1 MPKEGDKKQY
11 QIEPGS
17 IIAGKYEVE
26 REIGRGG
33 MGRIVAARHQQLEE
47 RVALKF
53 LMAPEDRAEEFNA
66 RFLREA
72 QVTAKLRGAHVARTL
87 DFGVTDHG
95 DPFIVMEYLDG
106 INLRELLR
114 ESGPLPVDVAV
125 DYAMQAC
132 TGLAEAHRL
141 NVVHRD
147 LKPANLFLT
156 KHLDGGDLVKILD
169 FGVSKLRNFSA
180 AKSDLT
186 AAGTMLGSPKYMAI
200 EQLNQAAEVDE
211 RADIWSLG
219 AILYHMLV
227 GHPPFDGKNT
237 TAVCMAIMSGQDPPP
252 MCEKRPE
259 IPAALERAVFRCLSR
274 NLDERTPN
282 VAVLAREMAEGSG
295 IEGLEAMAQAVEDVL
310 LQPKSLGSTG
320 QIRAF
325 GKTGAF
331 AAGTGRHRAAGASDD
346 SGLSKGASRAAAS
359 RDDTDPSG
367 PAASAPLGD
376 KGRRVLLLVAVGVV
390 LVGGAAA
397 FALSGEAPASVAP
410 EPSSLVAPSAAPTSE
425 VVPVVDAA
433 APSSTR
439 EDAAADGAA
448 DATPEAGKPPPPP
461 PRVVGRHPP
470 PRTTPTGHATTTA
483 SPPPTKKPEDT
494 FGSRY

>member
-114 ESGPLPVDVAV
+114 ESGPLPIDVAV

-141 NVVHRD
+141 HVVHRD

-169 FGVSKLRNFSA
+169 FGVSKLRSFTA

-237 TAVCMAIMSGQDPPP
+237 ASVCMAIMSGQDPPS

-259 IPAALERAVFRCLSR
+259 IPAALDRAVLRCLSR
-274 NLDERTPN
+274 NLDARTPN

-310 LQPKSLGSTG
+310 VQPKSLGSTG
-320 QIRAF
+320 QIRSF

-331 AAGTGRHRAAGASDD
+331 ASATGRHRAAGASDD
-346 SGLSKGASRAAAS
+346 SGSSKGASRGAGS
-359 RDDTDPSG
+359 QDDTGPSG
-367 PAASAPLGD
+367 AVASAPPGD
-376 KGRRVLLLVAVGVV
+376 KGRRALLLVAVGVV
-390 LVGGAAA
+390 FVGGASA
-397 FALSGEAPASVAP
+397 FALSGEDPPSVAP
-410 EPSSLVAPSAAPTSE
+410 EPSSLVAPTASPVPEVAPA
-425 VVPVVDAA
+425 VDAA
-433 APSSTR
+433 SSSPVAG
-439 EDAAADGAA
+439 DAAPDGPA
-448 DATPEAGKPPPPP
+448 DAAPEAAKPPPPV
-461 PRVVGRHPP
+461 RVVGRPPP
-470 PRTTPTGHATTTA
+470 PRTTAASPATTA
-483 SPPPTKKPEDT
+483 APPATKKPEDT

>member
-1 MPKEGDKKQY
+1 MSKEGDKKRY

-53 LMAPEDRAEEFNA
+53 LMAPEDRADEFNA

-87 DFGVTDHG
+87 DFGVTDQG

-186 AAGTMLGSPKYMAI
+186 AAGTILGSPKYMAI

-237 TAVCMAIMSGQDPPP
+237 TAVCMAIMSGQDPPSL
-252 MCEKRPE
+252 CEKRPE
-259 IPAALERAVFRCLSR
+259 IPAALEQAVFRCLSR
-274 NLDERTPN
+274 KLDERTPN
-282 VAVLAREMAEGSG
+282 VAALARDLAEGSG
-295 IEGLEAMAQAVEDVL
+295 IAGLDATAQAVEDVL
-310 LQPKSLGSTG
+310 AQPQGLGSTG

-325 GKTGAF
+325 GKTGSF
-331 AAGTGRHRAAGASDD
+331 ASGTGRHRAAGTSDD
-346 SGLSKGASRAAAS
+346 SGSSKGASRTATS
-359 RDDTDPSG
+359 QDDTDPSG
-367 PAASAPLGD
+367 AAASAPSGD
-376 KGRRVLLLVAVGVV
+376 KRRRVLLLVAVGVV

-397 FALSGEAPASVAP
+397 FALSGESHPSVAA
-410 EPSSLVAPSAAPTSE
+410 EPSSLVAPSASTAAE
-425 VVPVVDAA
+425 VVPAVDAA
-433 APSSTR
+433 SSSPVAQ
-439 EDAAADGAA
+439 DAAPDSPVDAA
-448 DATPEAGKPPPPP
+448 PEAAKPPPPV
-461 PRVVGRHPP
+461 RVVGRPPP
-470 PRTTPTGHATTTA
+470 PRTTATSPATTTA
-483 SPPPTKKPEDT
+483 APPPTKKRPEDT

>member
-1 MPKEGDKKQY
+1 MPKEGDNKRY

-17 IIAGKYEVE
+17 IIAGKYVVE

-53 LMAPEDRAEEFNA
+53 LLAPEDRAEEFNA

-87 DFGVTDHG
+87 DFGVTEQG

-169 FGVSKLRNFSA
+169 FGVSKMRSFTA

-186 AAGTMLGSPKYMAI
+186 AAGTLLGSPKYMAI
-200 EQLNQAAEVDE
+200 EQLNQAGEVDE

-219 AILYHMLV
+219 AILYDMLV

-237 TAVCMAIMSGQDPPP
+237 AAVCMAIMSGQDPPP
-252 MCEKRPE
+252 MCEERPE
-259 IPAALERAVFRCLSR
+259 IPADLERAVLRCLSR
-274 NLDERTPN
+274 DLDHRTPN
-282 VAVLAREMAEGSG
+282 VAVLARELAEGSG
-295 IEGLEAMAQAVEDVL
+295 IAGLDAMAKAVEDVL
-310 LQPKSLGSTG
+310 AQPKGLGSTG

-325 GKTGAF
+325 GKTGSF
-331 AAGTGRHRAAGASDD
+331 AASTGRHRAAGASDD
-346 SGLSKGASRAAAS
+346 SGPSKGSSRTGVS
-359 RDDTDPSG
+359 QDDTDPSG
-367 PAASAPLGD
+367 SAPAAPGD
-376 KGRRVLLLVAVGVV
+376 KGRRTLLLVAVGVV
-390 LVGGAAA
+390 VVGGAAA
-397 FALSGEAPASVAP
+397 FALSGEDHPSVAP
-410 EPSSLVAPSAAPTSE
+410 EPSALVAPSATAAPE
-425 VVPVVDAA
+425 AVAPADAA
-433 APSSTR
+433 SSSPVAQ
-439 EDAAADGAA
+439 DAAPDGPVEAA
-448 DATPEAGKPPPPP
+448 PEAARPPPPV
-461 PRVVGRHPP
+461 RVVGRPPP
-470 PRTTPTGHATTTA
+470 PRTTETAPPSTTA
-483 SPPPTKKPEDT
+483 APPPTKKKPEDT

>member
-114 ESGPLPVDVAV
+114 ESGPLPIDVAV

-141 NVVHRD
+141 HVVHRD

-169 FGVSKLRNFSA
+169 FGVSKLRSFTA

-237 TAVCMAIMSGQDPPP
+237 ASVCMAIMSGQDPPS

-259 IPAALERAVFRCLSR
+259 IPAALERAVLRCLSR

-310 LQPKSLGSTG
+310 VQPKSLGSTG

-331 AAGTGRHRAAGASDD
+331 ASATGRHRAAGASDD
-346 SGLSKGASRAAAS
+346 SGSSKGASRSAGS
-359 RDDTDPSG
+359 QDDTGPSG
-367 PAASAPLGD
+367 AVASAPPGD
-376 KGRRVLLLVAVGVV
+376 KGRRALLLVAVGVV
-390 LVGGAAA
+390 FVGGASA
-397 FALSGEAPASVAP
+397 FALSGEDPPSVAP
-410 EPSSLVAPSAAPTSE
+410 EPSSLVAPSASPVPEAAPA
-425 VVPVVDAA
+425 VDAA
-433 APSSTR
+433 SSSAVAG
-439 EDAAADGAA
+439 DAAPDGPA
-448 DATPEAGKPPPPP
+448 DAAPEAAKPPPPV
-461 PRVVGRHPP
+461 RVVGRPPP
-470 PRTTPTGHATTTA
+470 PRTTAASPATTA
-483 SPPPTKKPEDT
+483 APPATKKPEDT